1 MIGAKPVVHRRRWLS
16 PVWLLPALAIMLATG
31 FLYQQYQHAGQLI
44 QIDFEQGNGILPGK
58 TQLRYQ
64 GVAVGVVS
72 ELDLADDGRK
82 IAVIVKIDKRAR
94 ALIRKGAQF
103 WLVSPKASL
112 TEISGLE
119 TLVSGNY
126 INLLPGSEKAPE
138 ASHFDGLSL
147 PPPGWQADGRIV
159 RLLTDTLSGAAN
171 GAKVFYRGLEVGS
184 VINTQ
189 LADKDSR
196 VQLDLVI
203 DNRYAHL
210 LKKESRFWSV
220 GGIRAGFGPA
230 GVKVEMGNLATILG
244 GGIAFDAP
252 ADSPIAS
259 REQRFELYPNLVAA
273 ERGERIRL
281 QAGELA
287 VREGMS
293 ILYNGLEIGRVLA
306 PTEGEQGREFYA
318 LIAPEQKGRFTERST
333 LVLEGADISLSGV
346 AHAERLLTGPVLR
359 LDSLPGKPSDTI
371 TVVGRPPLDGPTLTL
386 SADDLSGITEGAPLW
401 FKGMPVGRIEHL
413 TLNRQGQAAVIV
425 KLSGEYRALL
435 EGARFYKAAPLQ
447 VEADLSGIRVD
458 STAASGWIGGGIKMV
473 QVKGARVDTLY
484 PSRELAT
491 LASPGRAARSWTL
504 RAAHAEGIGIGTP
517 LYYLGIEAG
526 KVKALKGDGKGVS
539 VTVELS
545 SPFAP
550 LLGEHT
556 RFWRLPAVD
565 ARLGGDGVKVKMGN
579 LSTLL
584 RGGIEFANLPGTRRS
599 NDELYANRDE
609 ASTTSRMV
617 RLTIDSN
624 PGLSAGTPIRY
635 RGVTIGEITSVGLSP
650 GLGRVELQ
658 GRIDER
664 YGDRFLRSGA
674 DYQLVQ
680 AKLAL
685 TGAAHLDTLIKGAYV
700 EAAPGS
706 GALVDHFPLLTTPA
720 AGLRLLLTSPDL
732 RGVSVGAP
740 VLFRKVAV
748 GEVESVALARD
759 GSRVETRVI
768 IAPEYAHLVRTHS
781 RFWNVSG
788 LKADVGLTGGT
799 IEVETVQSLLAGG
812 IAFNTPE
819 SGMGAKAASGA
830 RFTLYPE
837 AEAQWL
843 MWQPNI
849 KP

>member
-1 MIGAKPVVHRRRWLS
+1 
-16 PVWLLPALAIMLATG
+16 
-31 FLYQQYQHAGQLI
+31 
-44 QIDFEQGNGILPGK
+44 
-58 TQLRYQ
+58 
-64 GVAVGVVS
+64 
-72 ELDLADDGRK
+72 
-82 IAVIVKIDKRAR
+82 
-94 ALIRKGAQF
+94 
-103 WLVSPKASL
+103 
-112 TEISGLE
+112 
-119 TLVSGNY
+119 
-126 INLLPGSEKAPE
+126 
-138 ASHFDGLSL
+138 
-147 PPPGWQADGRIV
+147 
-159 RLLTDTLSGAAN
+159 
-171 GAKVFYRGLEVGS
+171 
-184 VINTQ
+184 
-189 LADKDSR
+189 
-196 VQLDLVI
+196 
-203 DNRYAHL
+203 
-210 LKKESRFWSV
+210 
-220 GGIRAGFGPA
+220 
-230 GVKVEMGNLATILG
+230 
-244 GGIAFDAP
+244 AFDAP

-584 RGGIEFANLPGTRRS
+584 RGGIEFAKLPGTRRS

-617 RLTIDSN
+617 RLTTDSN

-658 GRIDER
+658 G
-664 YGDRFLRSGA
+664 
-674 DYQLVQ
+674 
-680 AKLAL
+680 
-685 TGAAHLDTLIKGAYV
+685 
-700 EAAPGS
+700 
-706 GALVDHFPLLTTPA
+706 
-720 AGLRLLLTSPDL
+720 
-732 RGVSVGAP
+732 
-740 VLFRKVAV
+740 
-748 GEVESVALARD
+748 
-759 GSRVETRVI
+759 
-768 IAPEYAHLVRTHS
+768 
-781 RFWNVSG
+781 
-788 LKADVGLTGGT
+788 
-799 IEVETVQSLLAGG
+799 
-812 IAFNTPE
+812 
-819 SGMGAKAASGA
+819 
-830 RFTLYPE
+830 
-837 AEAQWL
+837 
-843 MWQPNI
+843 
-849 KP
+849 

>member
-16 PVWLLPALAIMLATG
+16 PVWLLPALASLLAAG

-72 ELDLADDGRK
+72 ELDLADDGRN

-94 ALIRKGAQF
+94 ALIRKDAQF

-112 TEISGLE
+112 TEISGLD

-138 ASHFDGLSL
+138 ASHFVGLSL
-147 PPPGWQADGRIV
+147 PPPGWQADGRV
-159 RLLTDTLSGAAN
+159 VHLLTDTLSGAAN
-171 GAKVFYRGLEVGS
+171 GAKLFYRGLEVGS
-184 VINTQ
+184 VFNTQ
-189 LADKDSR
+189 LTDEDSR

-220 GGIRAGFGPA
+220 GGIRAGFGA
-230 GVKVEMGNLATILG
+230 GGVKLEVGNLATVLG

-252 ADSPIAS
+252 SDSPAAS
-259 REQRFELYPNLVAA
+259 REQRFELYPNLVEA
-273 ERGERIRL
+273 ERGERITL
-281 QAGELA
+281 QAGELP
-287 VREGMS
+287 VKEGMP
-293 ILYNGLEIGRVLA
+293 ILYEGLEIGRVLA
-306 PTEGEQGREFYA
+306 PTLNGQGRILHA
-318 LIAPEQKGRFTERST
+318 LVAPEQKGRFTERST

-359 LDSLPGKPSDTI
+359 LMSLPGKPSDSI
-371 TVVGRPPLDGPTLTL
+371 SVVGQTPLDGPLLTL
-386 SADDLSGITEGAPLW
+386 SAGDLSGITEGAPLW
-401 FKGMPVGRIEHL
+401 FKGMPVGRIERL
-413 TLNRQGQAAVIV
+413 LLDRSGQAQVRV
-425 KLSGEYRALL
+425 KLSGEYQALL
-435 EGARFYKAAPLQ
+435 KGARFYKASPLQ
-447 VEADLSGIRVD
+447 LEADLSGIRVD
-458 STAASGWIGGGIKMV
+458 TTAASGWIGGGIKMM
-473 QVKGARVDTLY
+473 QVNGPRIDTLY
-484 PSRELAT
+484 PNHELAT
-491 LASPGRAARSWTL
+491 LATPGRTARSWTL
-504 RAAHAEGIGIGTP
+504 NTAHADGVGVGTP

-526 KVKALKGDGKGVS
+526 RVRALKGNAQGVS
-539 VTVELS
+539 ITVELDP
-545 SPFAP
+545 PFAP

-599 NDELYANRDE
+599 NHDLYASRDE
-609 ASTTSRMV
+609 ATMTSRTV
-617 RLTIDSN
+617 HLTSVSN
-624 PGLSAGTPIRY
+624 PGLTTGTPIRY
-635 RGVTIGEITSVGLSP
+635 RGVTIGEITSIGLSP
-650 GLGRVELQ
+650 GLGRVELLA
-658 GRIDER
+658 RIDER
-664 YGDRFLRSGA
+664 YGDRFLRDGA

-680 AKLAL
+680 AKLGL

-700 EAAPGS
+700 EASPGS
-706 GALVDHFPLLTTPA
+706 GALSEHFSLLTTPA
-720 AGLRLLLTSPDL
+720 AGLKLLLTSPDL

-740 VLFRKVAV
+740 ILFRKVAV
-748 GEVESVALARD
+748 GQVESVALARD
-759 GSRVETRVI
+759 GSRVETRI
-768 IAPEYAHLVRTHS
+768 TIAPEYAHLVRAKS

-819 SGMGAKAASGA
+819 SGMGAKAAAGD

-843 MWQPNI
+843 MWQPKI
-849 KP
+849 QP